1 MITRRMMHALNVA
14 QGPGS
19 QNGPLDQ
26 AINTAVREQA
36 NADRWFPS
44 LDLWL
49 EQTIDIVALLVLILL
64 IAWCTQALRKL
75 VIVPMI
81 RRTKN
86 TWDDVFVDKAFFR
99 WISYMLPTLIATAC
113 IEYLPGLDPSFGAS
127 ETIVKTARQ
136 VLTAMTTISGML
148 AVGGLIDAGHEIYS
162 RRSGPNQRPI
172 KGYVSLIKIF
182 IYVIGTVAAVAWA
195 FGRDPTGLLTGI
207 GAMTAV
213 LMLVFKDTILSLV
226 ASITLTQNDM
236 IRLGDW
242 IEVPGGA
249 DGDVVDMAL
258 HTVKI
263 QNFDRTISTVPTIN
277 LVNKPFKNWR
287 NMSQGQG
294 RRIKR
299 SVKLDAASVRFLSKE
314 EVERYG
320 KLGVLQDYITDKK
333 TQLAQTNKGAKA
345 STPPLEVRR
354 LTNIGTF
361 RAYVYQWLKQHPKI
375 HQGMTLLVRQLEPTA
390 TGLPLEVY
398 AFTRTTAWG
407 EYEEIMADL
416 FDFLLAAVHEF
427 DLRLYQDPTGQ
438 DVRATATE
446 GPRNVG

>member
-1 MITRRMMHALNVA
+1 MITRRMMHALNLV
-14 QGPGS
+14 QGPG
-19 QNGPLDQ
+19 L
-26 AINTAVREQA
+26 EQA
-36 NADRWFPS
+36 QADRWFPQME
-44 LDLWL
+44 LWL
-49 EQTIDIVALLVLILL
+49 EQTIDVVALLVLIVLV
-64 IAWCTQALRKL
+64 AWCTQALRKL
-75 VIVPMI
+75 VIVPII

-86 TWDDVFVDKAFFR
+86 TWDDVFIDKSFFR
-99 WISYMLPTLIATAC
+99 WISYMLPTLIATSA
-113 IEYLPGLDPSFGAS
+113 IAYLPGLDPAFNNS
-127 ETIVKTARQ
+127 ETIVQTAQQ
-136 VLTAMTTISGML
+136 VLTAMTTLSGML
-148 AVGGLIDAGHEIYS
+148 AIGGLIDGGHEIYS
-162 RRSGPNQRPI
+162 QRAGPNQRPI
-172 KGYVSLIKIF
+172 KGYISLIKIF

-195 FGRDPTGLLTGI
+195 FGKDPSGLLTGI

-263 QNFDRTISTVPTIN
+263 QNFDRTISTIPTIN
-277 LVNKPFKNWR
+277 LVNRPFKNWR

-299 SVKLDAASVRFLSKE
+299 SIKLDAASVRFLNKE
-314 EVERYG
+314 EIERYG
-320 KLGVLQDYITDKK
+320 KLDMLQDYIKAKMTLLDES
-333 TQLAQTNKGAKA
+333 NKATKA

-361 RAYVYQWLKQHPKI
+361 RAYVYKWLKQHPQI
-375 HQGMTLLVRQLEPTA
+375 NQGMTLLVRQLQPTA
-390 TGLPLEVY
+390 TGLPLEIY

-407 EYEEIMADL
+407 EYEDIMADL

-446 GPRNVG
+446 GPRDVG